1 MPEATMSG
9 REKII
14 AYLKEN
20 NISRSDLA
28 IMYDISKQD
37 ITDYLSGRKVNPR
50 GNKLILRIIAD
61 FKIRW

>member
-1 MPEATMSG
+1 MPEVTTA

-28 IMYDISKQD
+28 IMYDLSKQD
-37 ITDYLSGRKVNPR
+37 VTDYLSGRKTNPR
-50 GNKLILRIIAD
+50 GNKFIIRIISD
-61 FKIRW
+61 FKIR